1 MTRRRSPAAR
11 LGVGSGAE
19 LERDSVVGGEVAPA
33 TRQEADSPASKAR
46 GAASPARWMAARR
59 ARAAAVQASLAVA
72 AVVALAAVARSLAPR
87 PGPSTPAPSAQAAA
101 PWRRWRGELSIAHAS
116 RRAGDVVEA
125 LTRYAAVAAAPDA
138 RGADAERAGLWAARL
153 RLSLGEWSALRSLE
167 QLARSTEDPASL
179 AFIARVLRSLD
190 EREVPERW
198 GALAAST
205 SATTVDRLRDM
216 SARRTEVGARARR
229 WSDTLRSNT
238 R

>member
-1 MTRRRSPAAR
+1 MTRRRRPAAR

-19 LERDSVVGGEVAPA
+19 LEGDPGGGREATPA
-33 TRQEADSPASKAR
+33 ARREAASSASEAR
-46 GAASPARWMAARR
+46 GVASPARWVAARR
-59 ARAAAVQASLAVA
+59 ARAAAVHASLAVA
-72 AVVALAAVARSLAPR
+72 GVVALAAVARSLAPR

-101 PWRRWRGELSIAHAS
+101 PWRRWRGELSRAHES
-116 RRAGDVVEA
+116 RRAGDVVDA